1 MEITFG
7 SIKIGGL
14 VGELLAHI
22 ASFIKQFKEFLAEM
36 ANGF

>member
-7 SIKIGGL
+7 SVKIGGL

-22 ASFIKQFKEFLAEM
+22 ASVIKQFKELFAEI
-36 ANGF
+36 ANGI